1 MEDLVLN
8 TIFGSS
14 DRVKIIRYFLLRE
27 DEAVNTED
35 VRKFLKISKKV
46 GFKKEIKALNKIGL
60 LKTQGRKTQ
69 FNPYFPLNENLK
81 KLILF
86 PSFWYKE
93 GLIKL
98 FKKAGPIKLLILA
111 GVLAGDDKIVDVEI
125 LIVGNRLNE
134 KKVEKVVS
142 QIEKDLGMEID
153 YIILSEKEF
162 YYRFSMFDKLVRNIL
177 DGKHEILV
185 SKIDIGKLG

>member
-1 MEDLVLN
+1 MDDLVLN

-27 DEAVNTED
+27 NEKVDIEK
-35 VRKFLKISKKV
+35 VRQFLKISKKAN
-46 GFKKEIKALNKIGL
+46 FKKEVRLFAKSGFLKIVGKKVLLNP
-60 LKTQGRKTQ
+60 
-69 FNPYFPLNENLK
+69 FFPLNDDLRR
-81 KLILF
+81 LIIF

-93 GLIKL
+93 KIADL
-98 FKKAGPIKLLILA
+98 FRKSGSIKLLIFSGILA
-111 GVLAGDDKIVDVEI
+111 NEDKSVEVEI

-134 KKVEKVVS
+134 KKIEKLIS
-142 QIEKDLGMEID
+142 QIEADLGTEIN
-153 YIILSEKEF
+153 YLILNEKDF
-162 YYRFSMFDKLVRNIL
+162 YYRFSMFDRLVRGIL